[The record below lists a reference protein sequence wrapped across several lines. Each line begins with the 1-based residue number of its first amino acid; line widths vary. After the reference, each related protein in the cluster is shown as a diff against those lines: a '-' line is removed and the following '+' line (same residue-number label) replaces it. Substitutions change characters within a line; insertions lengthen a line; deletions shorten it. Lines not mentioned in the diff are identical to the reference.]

1 MMCGAKESFYLYLPL
16 ALFFVFVTAA
26 LRAGEGEPAAYMPM
40 YLISEAELR
49 SIGEYQAGS
58 EREKQSWL
66 LRVQESKAQADSLR
80 KDSEILNSQLSTA
93 RERNR
98 ILEQS
103 FNEYEAESLT
113 AISTKNG
120 EIAGLKQAV
129 ADKTLEAEKYKG
141 KALLRLVIII
151 SLLAAIAGY
160 TAFKVCRFFRLI

>member
-1 MMCGAKESFYLYLPL
+1 MCGAKESFYLYLPL
-16 ALFFVFVTAA
+16 ALFFVSVTGA
-26 LRAGEGEPAAYMPM
+26 LRAGEPAAYMPM

-49 SIGEYQAGS
+49 SIEEYQERS
-58 EREKQSWL
+58 EREKRNWL
-66 LRVQESKAQADSLR
+66 LRVQELKAQADGLR

-98 ILEQS
+98 TLQQS

-113 AISTKNG
+113 AISTRNG
-120 EIAGLKQAV
+120 EIAGLKQEV

-151 SLLAAIAGY
+151 SLLTAIAGY

>member
-1 MMCGAKESFYLYLPL
+1 MMCGANKRFYLYLPL
-16 ALFFVFVTAA
+16 ALFFVSVTAA

-49 SIGEYQAGS
+49 SIGEYQERS

-66 LRVQESKAQADSLR
+66 LQASELRIRAGKSEADSRL
-80 KDSEILNSQLSTA
+80 LNSQLSTA

-98 ILEQS
+98 TLQQS

-113 AISTKNG
+113 AISLKNG
-120 EIAGLKQAV
+120 EIAGLKKAV
-129 ADKTLEAEKYKG
+129 AEKTLEAEKYKG
-141 KALLRLVIII
+141 KAVLRLVIII